1 MDFAP
6 AEAAIAA
13 VIAAHSEQPKTGA
26 AAAGPLMSLSQ
37 SLLLACFPFAKR
49 GLALALWSMVI
60 VLAPVVGLVLLV
72 AWELTEKHPVV
83 DLHLFRRRNFTVG
96 TVCASLGFMVY
107 FASVVLLPMMLQTRL
122 GYTAMWA
129 GLSLAP
135 IGFFPIVLTPF
146 IGKNAHRMDMRVA
159 VTASFLIF
167 AGCFFWRAGLAP
179 NADFMFLIW
188 PQFFQGI
195 GVALFFMPLTT
206 IILSGLGPKDIA
218 NASSL
223 SNCVRVLAGSIA
235 SSLTTT
241 MWERQEALHHARLT
255 EAISDLNPVAA
266 DAFQRF
272 VGLGMS
278 PEQIKGWLAR
288 EITRQGFILGFDEL
302 FWLGGVLFMALAG
315 LIWLAKPSP
324 ARSGA

>member
-266 DAFQRF
+266 VFQRF
-272 VGLGMS
+272 EGLGMS
-278 PEQIKGWLAR
+278 PEQIKGWLTR